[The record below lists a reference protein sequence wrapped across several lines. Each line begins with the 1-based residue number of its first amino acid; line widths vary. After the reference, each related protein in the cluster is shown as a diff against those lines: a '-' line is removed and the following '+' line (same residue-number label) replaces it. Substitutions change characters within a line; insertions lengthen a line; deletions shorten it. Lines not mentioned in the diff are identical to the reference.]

1 MRMRFAVGMMALAVC
16 FGANGAPRASAQVAE
31 TLMPEESAKK
41 AKHVLDQLIDAMGGR
56 AYLNTRETDCTGRLA
71 QFEHNGDL
79 SGYTNFRDYW
89 HLPDKNRTEY
99 EVKGAKGGFLGVL
112 IGQIPFKGGT
122 IIELYDGDDGWTM
135 DKSGVSEQSPT
146 NITDFKEQTKRDMDN
161 VLRFRLKEEGML
173 FRYGGQDLV
182 DMKPVEWVE
191 LVDREDRTFRLAV
204 LQSSHLLARSVV
216 ITRDETTRER
226 TEEITAYGNY
236 HLVGSVMAPL
246 QIERKRDGRRLFQ
259 AFFDS
264 CTFDS
269 HLPADF
275 FTKAS
280 LDKKY
285 SEAFSKKDRDK
296 AAKQKEKEERNN

>member
-1 MRMRFAVGMMALAVC
+1 VRMRFAQCLLFVAFSNFA
-16 FGANGAPRASAQVAE
+16 APPRASAQVAE
-31 TLMPEESAKK
+31 TMMPEQSAAK
-41 AKHVLDQLIDAMGGR
+41 AKQILNQLISAMGGQ
-56 AYLNTRETDCTGRLA
+56 AYLQTRETECTGRLA

-122 IIELYDGDDGWTM
+122 IIELFNGDEGWTM
-135 DKSGVSEQSPT
+135 DKSGVSEQPPT
-146 NITDFKEQTKRDMDN
+146 AITDFKEQTKRDMDN
-161 VLRFRLKEEGML
+161 VLRFRLKEEGMQ

-182 DMKPVEWVE
+182 DMKPVDWVE
-191 LVDREDRTFRLAV
+191 LVDREERTFRLAV
-204 LQSSHLLARSVV
+204 LQSSHLLARSMV

-226 TEEITAYGNY
+226 TEEVTAYGNY
-236 HLVGSVMAPL
+236 HMLGQVMAPL
-246 QIERKRDGRRLFQ
+246 QVERRRDGRRLFQ

-264 CTFDS
+264 CSFDQNFA
-269 HLPADF
+269 PDF
-275 FTKAS
+275 FSKAS
-280 LDKKY
+280 LEKHY
-285 SEAFSKKDRDK
+285 NETVSKKDREK

>member
-1 MRMRFAVGMMALAVC
+1 VRMRCAVKMMALVIC
-16 FGANGAPRASAQVAE
+16 IGATAPRASAQVAE
-31 TLMPEESAKK
+31 TMMPEQSAAK
-41 AKHVLDQLIDAMGGR
+41 AKHVLDQLIDAMGGQ

-122 IIELYDGDDGWTM
+122 IIELYNGDEGWTM
-135 DKSGVSEQSPT
+135 DKSGVSEQSIV
-146 NITDFKEQTKRDMDN
+146 NITDFKEQAKRDMDN

-173 FRYGGQDLV
+173 FRYGGLDLV

-191 LVDREDRTFRLAV
+191 LVDREERTFRLAV

-216 ITRDETTRER
+216 ITRDETTRQR

-236 HLVGSVMAPL
+236 HLQGSVMAPL
-246 QIERKRDGRRLFQ
+246 QVERKRDGRRLFQ
-259 AFFDS
+259 AFFDTCS
-264 CTFDS
+264 FDQ
-269 HLPADF
+269 HFPADF
-275 FTKAS
+275 FTKTS
-280 LDKKY
+280 LEKKY
-285 SEAFSKKDRDK
+285 TESYSKKDRDK